1 MELKNSKTFQNLINS
16 FAGECQAHVRYK
28 FLAYGAK
35 MSKLYEVECALNEIA
50 KNEFH
55 HARMF
60 YTAIQNANSG
70 ITDNLT
76 VNAGY
81 PFKENWDL
89 QQSLEYAAQ
98 TEYDESV
105 NIYAKYA
112 KTAREEGFD
121 NEAGLFENVAA
132 VEHCHMM
139 QLNNIRI
146 QMKEGTM
153 YRRGTPTKWKCTNCG
168 HEQTT
173 TEAPGI
179 CPLCQSEQGYVKLEL
194 PDN

>member
-1 MELKNSKTFQNLINS
+1 MELKNSRTFQNLINS

-28 FLAYGAK
+28 FMAYGAK
-35 MSKLYEVECALNEIA
+35 MQKLYEVECALKEIS
-50 KNEFH
+50 KNEFY

-60 YTAIQNANSG
+60 YTAIQSADSG
-70 ITDNLT
+70 IMNDLT

-81 PFKENWDL
+81 PFKEKWDL
-89 QQSLEYAAQ
+89 QKNLELAAQ

-105 NIYAKYA
+105 KIYAEYA
-112 KTAREEGFD
+112 KTAQEEGFTD
-121 NEAGLFENVAA
+121 QAKLFELVAA

-139 QLNNIRI
+139 QLNNILI
-146 QMKEGTM
+146 QLREGTM
-153 YRRGTPTKWKCTNCG
+153 YRRGTKTKWKCTNCG

-173 TEAPGI
+173 EEAPYT

-194 PDN
+194 PDD